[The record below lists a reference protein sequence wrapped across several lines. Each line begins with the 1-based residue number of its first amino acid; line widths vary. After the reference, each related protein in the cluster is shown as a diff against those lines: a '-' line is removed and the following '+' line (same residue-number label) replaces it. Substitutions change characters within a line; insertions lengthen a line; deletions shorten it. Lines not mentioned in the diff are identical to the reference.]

1 MRRSAA
7 VPGCALCPC
16 INDAVERLPRHRA
29 FAGGLADCSRAGLR
43 RFCGGCQTKMK
54 RVIITGGTGFV
65 GANLARRL
73 LGEGHE
79 AHLLVRPNH
88 AVWRIEEIR
97 RHVRLH
103 ELQLHDAGA
112 VTRVVSEI
120 RPEWI
125 FHLAAHGAYSWQTDL
140 EQMVLTNIRGTIN
153 LVNACLQTGFEA
165 FVNTGSSSEYGFK
178 DHAPAESDTLEPN
191 SHYAV
196 TKAAAT
202 MFCRYTAQSR
212 RVHLPTLRLY
222 SVFGPYE
229 DPGRLLPALIQQG
242 LKGELPP
249 LADPDVARDFVYVDD
264 VVEAFLLAA
273 RVRTREWGAIYNVGT
288 GATTTLREV
297 VDVARRVMHIGAE
310 PVWNTMPNRSWDTN
324 VWVSDNRKIRS
335 ELHWQQR
342 GNFETGFR
350 LMLDWFRQGP
360 PPGHAGKSSK
370 PAT

>member
-1 MRRSAA
+1 
-7 VPGCALCPC
+7 
-16 INDAVERLPRHRA
+16 
-29 FAGGLADCSRAGLR
+29 
-43 RFCGGCQTKMK
+43 MK
-54 RVIITGGTGFV
+54 RVIITGATGFV

-73 LGEGHE
+73 LREGHE
-79 AHLLVRPNH
+79 VHLLVRPNH
-88 AVWRIEEIR
+88 AAGRIEEIR
-97 RHVRLH
+97 QDVRLQ

-125 FHLAAHGAYSWQTDL
+125 FHLAAYGAYSRQIDL
-140 EQMVLTNIRGTIN
+140 EQMVLTNINCTIN
-153 LVNACLQTGFEA
+153 LVNACLKTGFEA

-178 DHAPAESDTLEPN
+178 DHAPAESDPLDPN

-229 DPGRLLPALIQQG
+229 DPGRLLPALILRG

-249 LADPDVARDFVYVDD
+249 LADPNVARDFVYVDD
-264 VVEAFLLAA
+264 VVEAFLQAA

-288 GATTTLREV
+288 GVTTTLREV
-297 VDVARRVMHIGAE
+297 VNVARRVMNIGAE
-310 PVWNTMPNRSWDTN
+310 PVWNAMPNRSWDTN
-324 VWVSDNRKIRS
+324 VWVSDNRKICS
-335 ELHWQQR
+335 ELRWQYR
-342 GNFETGFR
+342 NDFEAGFR
-350 LMLDWFRQGP
+350 LMLDWFRQRP
-360 PPGHAGKSSK
+360 PSSQAGKSSA